1 MLVRDPTDLAGKMPM
16 HIRSITTALLAIT
29 FLVPASAQTA
39 ALAGPVFATFGS
51 YTAVEPDL
59 MIPKGM
65 VLRHVYDVTAAAP
78 GKRNPGFETAARFI
92 NSHVGNGMAE
102 RDVAVAIVVHGP
114 PIAELTRPEVYAVRN
129 NGAANAS
136 EAMVKAMLAKGV
148 RFIVCGQSA
157 NAQGIKKA
165 DLLPGVEM
173 AISASSAHAVLQAQ
187 GYTLNPF

>member
-1 MLVRDPTDLAGKMPM
+1 MR
-16 HIRSITTALLAIT
+16 ALLI
-29 FLVPASAQTA
+29 
-39 ALAGPVFATFGS
+39 ALALASPAIATDGPVFMGFGS
-51 YTAVEPDL
+51 HTPVESDL
-59 MIPKGM
+59 VIPKGM

-102 RDVAVAIVVHGP
+102 RDVAVAVVVHGP
-114 PIAELTRPEVYAVRN
+114 PIAELTRPEVYAARN

-148 RFIVCGQSA
+148 RFIVCGQAA
-157 NAQGIKKA
+157 NAMGVAKA
-165 DLLPGVEM
+165 DLLPGVEL
-173 AISASSAHAVLQAQ
+173 AISASSAHAVLQKQ